1 MTKPNQGFLRS
12 AETEFVPVASAH
24 SLTSLKQ
31 LLNHNSAGGTLD
43 LDTEWEDVAKKYVKT
58 MENGG

>member
-1 MTKPNQGFLRS
+1 MTKPNRGFLRS

-24 SLTSLKQ
+24 SLGSLRQ
-31 LLNHNSAGGTLD
+31 LLSHNSAGGALD
-43 LDTEWEDVAKKYVKT
+43 LDTEWEDVAKIYFKT